1 MLDKEKT
8 LLIRISQEL
17 SDDLST
23 WAQRVDQN
31 KSAFVRNSIRFY
43 IDNLSNE
50 NQEVLELIKGIIITK
65 IDKIQSS
72 YNEGRLIAF
81 TRIVRVSSTLS
92 CNLCR
97 DEDDKEYVVYNILQK
112 EGESMLE
119 AIHRYAN
126 KLYRIWQALPLNE
139 QKHFLVDLQMNH
151 VYFSIQV
158 EAEES

>member
-17 SDDLST
+17 SDEIST
-23 WAQRVDQN
+23 WAKKVEQN
-31 KSAFVRNSIRFY
+31 KSVFVRNSIRSY
-43 IDNLSNE
+43 IDNLSNH
-50 NQEVLELIKGIIITK
+50 NPEVLELIKGIIITK

-97 DEDDKEYVVYNILQK
+97 DEDDMEYVVYNIFQK
-112 EGESMLE
+112 EGEGMVE
-119 AIHRYAN
+119 AIHRYAD
-126 KLYRIWQALPLNE
+126 KLYGIWQALPSHE
-139 QKHFLVDLQMNH
+139 KKHFLVDLQMSH

-158 EAEES
+158 ETDEF